1 MLCAMDSTR
10 IRIAKRTG
18 NPDRR
23 CVEVPRPT
31 ISLRIDPAVL
41 RRIDAYVV
49 ATGVNRSRI
58 IERALV
64 SFLESDS
71 MKFASK

>member
-1 MLCAMDSTR
+1 MQTQTVPIAESTG
-10 IRIAKRTG
+10 K
-18 NPDRR
+18 PDRR
-23 CVEVPRPT
+23 YAEVPRPT
-31 ISLRIDPAVL
+31 ISLRIDPAIL

-58 IERALV
+58 VEKALV

-71 MKFASK
+71 NKFASK